1 MTAFRNRYPELKV
14 SIAVGGWNEGSGNYS
29 ILASDQKKRKSFVR
43 SVSNFLRYTI
53 DNP

>member
-1 MTAFRNRYPELKV
+1 MTALRNKYPKLKV

-29 ILASDQKKRKSFVR
+29 ILASDKEKRKSFVK
-43 SVSNFLRYTI
+43 SVFNFLRYTI